1 MRGSSRFTGQRHRF
15 TLGLLV
21 VMALLASQLVGCGG
35 GDTTDPPS
43 GPDTAAEFSQRGWDR
58 FTAGNYSGAAS
69 DFTAALGLDAGY
81 GPALAGRAWTQLA
94 QAASAAAM
102 QTAVTSFN
110 AAVAAGEDGAYVIA
124 GRAAAYLGAGT
135 YASGVTDAQAALT
148 AEPTFVFSYRNS
160 FDRNDLYL
168 IIAFA
173 QAGQGNLGPALLA
186 ADAVTDSGIEEI
198 SPASWIVNSVT
209 YTTFAGAVLAHL
221 QAVSDAFSG

>member
-1 MRGSSRFTGQRHRF
+1 MSVSSRCSGQRHRF
-15 TLGLLV
+15 VLGLFV
-21 VMALLASQLVGCGG
+21 VLALLAGQLVGCGG
-35 GDTTDPPS
+35 DDTTDPPS
-43 GPDTAAEFSQRGWDR
+43 GPNTAAEFTQRGWER
-58 FTAGNYSGAAS
+58 FTSGNLSGAAS

-94 QAASAAAM
+94 QAASAASM

-110 AAVAAGEDGAYVIA
+110 AAVTAGEDDAYVIA

-135 YASGVTDAQAALT
+135 YATAVTDAQAALT

-186 ADAVTDSGIEEI
+186 ADAVSDSGIEES
-198 SPASWIVNSVT
+198 SPATWVVNSVT

-221 QAVSDAFSG
+221 QAVSNSFAG